1 MLILIFINLVKLK
14 KLIRFKS
21 RIVVFF
27 SLTERVDAI
36 LHRMHMLSSWL
47 GSPACPLPVHQFTRK
62 PLCKEKKTAT
72 GSSSPSPLLSCSSS
86 TPTTSIWSMF
96 CVVGLPQH
104 NIMRSFVT
112 ADSFL
117 TSILIIRINQQSLLA
132 APYPDIS
139 VQVQVS
145 GACDSTWLKLATQE
159 RRTHSKD
166 QVRWGVAFWKAIVA
180 LKSIADSPSG
190 RGECVPM

>member
-1 MLILIFINLVKLK
+1 MPSCTACICCQVDWGLLHALYLFI
-14 KLIRFKS
+14 
-21 RIVVFF
+21 
-27 SLTERVDAI
+27 SL
-36 LHRMHMLSSWL
+36 L
-47 GSPACPLPVHQFTRK
+47 GNHCAR
-62 PLCKEKKTAT
+62 KKTAT
-72 GSSSPSPLLSCSSS
+72 ESSWPSSSLSCSSS
-86 TPTTSIWSMF
+86 TPTTSIRSMF

-159 RRTHSKD
+159 RRTHSKY
-166 QVRWGVAFWKAIVA
+166 QVR
-180 LKSIADSPSG
+180 
-190 RGECVPM
+190 